1 LTAEAASLI
10 EDNAVSAIIFLVSLE
25 LRLMIE
31 VARISLGLLR
41 DHENRVRLCLLRGP
55 TLALGF

>member
-1 LTAEAASLI
+1 LI

-25 LRLMIE
+25 SRLMIK